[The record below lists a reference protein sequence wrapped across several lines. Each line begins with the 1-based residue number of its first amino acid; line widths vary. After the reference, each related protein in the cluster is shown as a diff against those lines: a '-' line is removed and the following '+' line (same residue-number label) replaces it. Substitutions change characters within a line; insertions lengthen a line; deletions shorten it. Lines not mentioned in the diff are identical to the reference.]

1 MSAVRLQDNAPTQSG
16 SFTRQRRGLRLFAI
30 IPLITAWSERS
41 RQRKVLRELAEH
53 GEEHLLR
60 DIGLDRSQA
69 MRESRK
75 WFWQP
80 DHERFWGK
88 PDK

>member
-1 MSAVRLQDNAPTQSG
+1 MSAVHLQGNARPQSSTSG
-16 SFTRQRRGLRLFAI
+16 ESTRHRKTFRLFGI
-30 IPLITAWSERS
+30 ISLIAAWCERS
-41 RQRKVLRELAEH
+41 GQRKVLRELAEH

-69 MRESRK
+69 LRESRK

-80 DHERFWGK
+80 RS
-88 PDK
+88 